1 MDFLLATD
9 IVIMSVGGGR
19 RNSQL
24 NVGSTSQ
31 ERPRINIPKV
41 LSFEDIKL
49 MICGQKNVYEGL
61 IQDTVRTL
69 NSLL

>member
-1 MDFLLATD
+1 
-9 IVIMSVGGGR
+9 
-19 RNSQL
+19 
-24 NVGSTSQ
+24 
-31 ERPRINIPKV
+31 